1 MKKKTSETNKRSI
14 PQRNKNI
21 SFLIKKDEIFLF
33 GKYYKKNLLQ
43 KGFQLE
49 IPDVIKLPTHGHDLL
64 NAPFKTGQSTV
75 EQKTTVFLSTVL
87 PIC

>member
-1 MKKKTSETNKRSI
+1 MKKKTSETNNATQQKYFFF
-14 PQRNKNI
+14 NK
-21 SFLIKKDEIFLF
+21 KKMKYFFF
-33 GKYYKKNLLQ
+33 GKYYKKYLLQ